1 MIIEC
6 KKIAKYK
13 NKLIDRKYSRIGIV
27 TVEDILNG
35 KRITIPATLQI
46 AVVRSAEL
54 KTKDK
59 GRVKLDLEFG

>member
-1 MIIEC
+1 MGYFFTLYPPTKDMIIEC

-46 AVVRSAEL
+46 AVVRSA
-54 KTKDK
+54 
-59 GRVKLDLEFG
+59 